1 MAFITDSDLK
11 NFGTLLP
18 MSTDRV
24 GDELAIASQ
33 LKKLFEGCRLEA
45 YPDPLTNSD
54 PWTISL
60 GLTFYSDGSKVQPGD
75 QLTSAES
82 DREVD
87 AVLQKYFLPHVQKI
101 PHWAVMS
108 PYQKGA
114 LISFAWN
121 LGAGFYG
128 GSNFSTISSYLRTKD
143 WAKVPDAMMLY
154 RNPNSNVELGLGRR
168 RFAEGLVWTGQ
179 SPQEAYEQAAKIVSV
194 AEFA

>member
-18 MSTDRV
+18 MSTNGS
-24 GDELAIASQ
+24 GDEIAIASQ
-33 LKKLFEGCRLEA
+33 LKTLFEGSRLEA
-45 YPDPLTNSD
+45 YPDPLTNGD

-60 GLTFYSDGSKVQPGD
+60 GLTFYSDGSKVRPGD
-75 QLTSAES
+75 TLTSAES
-82 DREVD
+82 DREVN

-101 PHWAVMS
+101 PHWQQMS
-108 PYQKGA
+108 SHQKGA

-121 LGAGFYG
+121 LGAEFYG
-128 GSNFSTISSYLRTKD
+128 GSDFNTISGHLRHKD
-143 WAKVPDAMMLY
+143 WHMVPEAMMLY

-168 RFAEGLVWTGQ
+168 RFAEGLVWDGQ
-179 SPQEAYEQAAKIVSV
+179 SPQAAYDKASKIVSV